1 MKKKNII
8 IPAVLVALALLIIPL
23 VTVFTTSFAYDF
35 AEAKYSF
42 GGYNDHMVIFKTSY
56 KPVQIA
62 ARLSPNAST
71 LSTRN
76 FLFGNRFGDVSLSD
90 LEALCPDY
98 KQKAVKYTEEYVDF
112 VKSDKY
118 INNNSDRAYFSMSGD
133 AKESEVSYAVY
144 IYATNLYNYGD
155 KEKAKTVCED
165 YIKSLPPEKLAEFTN
180 IISFANSI
188 YTDSE
193 ENAAWAENLCDYIVS
208 THNSNLESIKKA
220 FSDVKGYSAE
230 YNTVEWVKFK
240 PEKHNENGSV
250 SSFTEE
256 VYYVFIEPVNMNEDA
271 DL

>member
-8 IPAVLVALALLIIPL
+8 IPAVLVVLALLIIPL

-42 GGYNDHMVIFKTSY
+42 GGYNDHTVIFKTSY

-62 ARLSPNAST
+62 AKLSPNATT

-76 FLFGNRFGDVSLSD
+76 FLFGNRFGDVKLSD
-90 LEALCPDY
+90 LEAICPDY
-98 KQKAVKYTEEYVDF
+98 KQKAVEYTKEYVDF
-112 VKSDKY
+112 VKSEKF
-118 INNNSDRAYFSMSGD
+118 INNDPDRAYFSMSGD

-155 KEKAKTVCED
+155 KEKAKKVCED

-180 IISFANSI
+180 INNFASGI
-188 YTDSE
+188 YSDSA
-193 ENAAWAENLCDYIVS
+193 ENAAWADSLREYIVN
-208 THNSNLESIKKA
+208 THNSNLERITKA
-220 FSDVKGYSAE
+220 FEGDKSVNQYTVNFNTAE
-230 YNTVEWVKFK
+230 WTV
-240 PEKHNENGSV
+240 HENGVV
-250 SSFTEE
+250 SPVGQEE
-256 VYYVFIEPVNMNEDA
+256 DV